1 MKDLARL
8 GHLFVCVF
16 LYHFSAFMV
25 VPAITDVTMAA
36 LCPGRDQCGLAIYL
50 SGFQQAITGL
60 GTLMVTPLIGN
71 LSDRYG
77 RKALLT
83 LPMTVAVIP
92 LGKLSSPASN
102 IVKRLTELWKDD
114 TTKTRL
120 LSILAFSRTET
131 FFYIY
136 YAVRIVAGMF
146 CEGSMQ
152 CLPIAYVVRSP
163 AQTQADKVGERRRA
177 SAIGVLSGFSMA
189 GFVSGT
195 LTSRFLSTTL
205 TFRVSA
211 SVAVAAAVYMR
222 VFLVESNRGGSG
234 GGHANE
240 GDASQAFLEA
250 KTSVGAEAREET
262 PVLSSS
268 KGASLWDMIRLLRSS
283 LTFSRAAIL
292 AFLSSLGDG
301 GLHSSLLY
309 YLKARFHFNKDQFA
323 DLLLIAGTAGAIS
336 QVPYLASMFVV
347 MSIFSQP
354 CIRSI
359 VSKKVGPSEQG
370 MAQGCISGIHSFA
383 NILSPLAFTP
393 LTALFLSESAPFYF
407 PGFSLM
413 CVGFVSMAAFIQ
425 SVIMMRPKP
434 KVCSH
439 KFSNDVQH

>member
-1 MKDLARL
+1 MKDLPRL

-25 VPAITDVTMAA
+25 LPAITDVTMAA
-36 LCPGRDQCGLAIYL
+36 LCPGRDECGLAIYL
-50 SGFQQAITGL
+50 SGFQQAITGM
-60 GTLMVTPLIGN
+60 GTLLLTPLVGN

-83 LPMTVAVIP
+83 VPMSVAVIP
-92 LGKLSSPASN
+92 LG
-102 IVKRLTELWKDD
+102 V
-114 TTKTRL
+114 
-120 LSILAFSRTET
+120 LAYSRKKT
-131 FFYIY
+131 FFYVY

-152 CLPIAYVVRSP
+152 CLPIAYV
-163 AQTQADKVGERRRA
+163 ADVVGERQRA
-177 SAIGVLSGFSMA
+177 SAIGALYGVSMA

-195 LTSRFLSTTL
+195 LSSRFLSTTL

-211 SVAVAAAVYMR
+211 SVAVAAVVYMR
-222 VFLVESNRGGSG
+222 VFLTEFDKARSDDI
-234 GGHANE
+234 
-240 GDASQAFLEA
+240 DADSSRSILGA
-250 KTSVGAEAREET
+250 KISEPDVHGET
-262 PVLSSS
+262 PLLSFTKTPSV
-268 KGASLWDMIRLLRSS
+268 WDMIHLLRSS
-283 LTFSRAAIL
+283 TTVSRAAIL

-301 GLHSSLLY
+301 GLHASLMY

-323 DLLLIAGTAGAIS
+323 DLLLIAGTAGAVS
-336 QVPYLASMFVV
+336 QLLLMPILGPSVGEEKLLSIGLFASCTHIFLYSIAWASWVPYMASMFVV

-359 VSKKVGPSEQG
+359 VSKKVGCDEQG

-393 LTALFLSESAPFYF
+393 LTALFLSENAPFYF

-413 CVGFVSMAAFIQ
+413 CVGFVSMIAFIQ
-425 SVIMMRPKP
+425 SIVMVRPD
-434 KVCSH
+434 SQDRTARFGSGIRH
-439 KFSNDVQH
+439 